1 MKDNENKPFEV
12 RRSAALKAFIL
23 SIIVIIVYW
32 QVFSHSNAV
41 QQIYTQSRFS
51 YAALSVT
58 LTATCG
64 ALLGFLA
71 DCISRALGWE
81 IKRVEDAEVE
91 IH

>member
-1 MKDNENKPFEV
+1 MFGGYTMKRIK
-12 RRSAALKAFIL
+12 AALKASIL
-23 SIIVIIVYW
+23 AIVVIIVYW
-32 QVFSHSNAV
+32 QVFSNSSAV
-41 QQIYTQSRFS
+41 RQIYTQSRIG

-71 DCISRALGWE
+71 DCITRALGWE
-81 IKRVEDAEVE
+81 IKRVEEAEVE

>member
-1 MKDNENKPFEV
+1 MFSGFTKRK
-12 RRSAALKAFIL
+12 KAVLNASVLAIV
-23 SIIVIIVYW
+23 VIIVYW
-32 QVFSHSNAV
+32 QVFSHSSAV
-41 QQIYTQSRFS
+41 QQIYTQSRIG

-58 LTATCG
+58 LTTTCG

-71 DCISRALGWE
+71 DCFSRALGWE